1 MDLGSIGRVVLLIG
15 VALAILGGLLMLLG
29 QVPFLR
35 QLGSLPGDIR
45 VEGQGFTCLF
55 PIVTMIALSILATII
70 LNIIIRLIN
79 RP

>member
-55 PIVTMIALSILATII
+55 PIVTMIMLSILATII